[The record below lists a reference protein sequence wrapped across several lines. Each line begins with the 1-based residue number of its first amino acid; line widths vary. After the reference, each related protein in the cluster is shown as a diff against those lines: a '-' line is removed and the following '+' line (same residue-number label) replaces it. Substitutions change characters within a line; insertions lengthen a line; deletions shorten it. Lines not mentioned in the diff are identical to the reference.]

1 MIRQILTATAVLLP
15 NLSWADLPSKVEWIT
30 NNNEPLFASS
40 DATFGGILRTHISSF
55 PQTFRTVGPDGNGE
69 FRVWLLDGQPQLL
82 QRHPDTQKYIPDL
95 ATHWAFGKDKKTI
108 YVKLNPDA
116 KWSDGKLLK
125 ASDYIYMLTFY
136 LSKDIVDPWYNT
148 FYSEYFERITALD
161 EHTLEIVFA
170 TEKDEAGLLYDIH
183 RLKPRPEHF
192 YTPTKDEN
200 NDGVDD
206 NFVRRFNFKAEPTL
220 GAYHVGKI
228 KKGKSITMEHV
239 GEDWWGYGNRYYKGR
254 YNVEK
259 IRIKVIRDS
268 DIAFK
273 HFQKGDLDIFYLGR
287 PELWHEKSDSKPF
300 KNGYIHKFWG
310 YSEPEIGAGSFW
322 LNTDKPLLDNIHIR
336 TGIAYALD
344 INGLNK
350 NVLRG
355 DFVRKPHGLGVGQG
369 NFSNQKLKPL
379 PFEPNKAIAEFEK
392 AGFTTVGSD
401 GIRLNDKKQRLSF
414 AFTYSHQV
422 VTPRLAYLKEQA
434 KLAGLEIKMNL
445 IDGSSAFKYALEK
458 KHDVSFHSMG
468 TAPQPQYWEYFHSA
482 NAGKVQNNN
491 FTNFSTPELDLLIMN
506 FRNALS
512 TQDKERYSRQIQAVV
527 HDATVVIPGL
537 MAPYTREAYWRWMKY
552 PEQPMQ
558 KKTQMLFTH
567 GGLRDLGVYWI
578 DNEIKKET
586 KAAVKKDHSF
596 GSKTVID
603 DKYKPN

>member
-1 MIRQILTATAVLLP
+1 MNIGIGYDALNGGTTTGDNNIAIGVSAGDALT
-15 NLSWADLPSKVEWIT
+15 S
-30 NNNEPLFASS
+30 
-40 DATFGGILRTHISSF
+40 
-55 PQTFRTVGPDGNGE
+55 
-69 FRVWLLDGQPQLL
+69 
-82 QRHPDTQKYIPDL
+82 
-95 ATHWAFGKDKKTI
+95 
-108 YVKLNPDA
+108 
-116 KWSDGKLLK
+116 
-125 ASDYIYMLTFY
+125 
-136 LSKDIVDPWYNT
+136 
-148 FYSEYFERITALD
+148 
-161 EHTLEIVFA
+161 
-170 TEKDEAGLLYDIH
+170 
-183 RLKPRPEHF
+183 
-192 YTPTKDEN
+192 
-200 NDGVDD
+200 
-206 NFVRRFNFKAEPTL
+206 
-220 GAYHVGKI
+220 
-228 KKGKSITMEHV
+228 
-239 GEDWWGYGNRYYKGR
+239 GYGNIFMGEDAGGAATTSLNNIAIGPNALDAATTGLHS
-254 YNVEK
+254 NVA
-259 IRIKVIRDS
+259 IGPNAMGATTGADFVVAIGNNTCGGGNLTS
-268 DIAFK
+268 DAD
-273 HFQKGDLDIFYLGR
+273 GTTA
-287 PELWHEKSDSKPF
+287 
-300 KNGYIHKFWG
+300 
-310 YSEPEIGAGSFW
+310 IG
-322 LNTDKPLLDNIHIR
+322 
-336 TGIAYALD
+336 AYALD
-344 INGLNK
+344 IDGLNK

-369 NFSNQKLKPL
+369 NFSNQELKPL
-379 PFEPNKAIAEFEK
+379 PFEPKKAIAEFEK

-491 FTNFSTPELDLLIMN
+491 FTNFSTPELDQLIMH

-527 HDATVVIPGL
+527 HNATVVIPGL

-578 DNEIKKET
+578 DNDVKKET